1 MTEAKQQTE
10 PSMEEIL
17 ASIRRI
23 ISEDAEAGKSPPA
36 ASPEAA
42 APVPEAPATPPP
54 AAPAA
59 DVLEL
64 TEMVAEDDKVPEPP
78 PSQAETA
85 PKSEAVPPA
94 PPQEQAD
101 ETLIS
106 SQTAAAAANAL
117 SGLAAA
123 DRLREPE
130 QRNSLALGNGAA
142 TLEDLVRAELR
153 PILKAWLDEN
163 LPGIVE
169 RLVQKEI
176 QLITRR
182 IDAS

>member
-1 MTEAKQQTE
+1 MTDAKQQTE

-36 ASPEAA
+36 ASPQAA
-42 APVPEAPATPPP
+42 APEAPAAPPP
-54 AAPAA
+54 AAPTA

-64 TEMVAEDDKVPEPP
+64 TEMVAEDDKAPEPP
-78 PSQAETA
+78 PSQAEGA

-106 SQTAAAAANAL
+106 SQTATAAANAL

-123 DRLREPE
+123 ERLREPE